1 MKVTKSIKIKIFNY
15 FLSLFLLMY
24 NNCLKKSYNNLKS
37 IKTFEFEN
45 IFNIGINY
53 YYTILIFESNPYHY
67 ECTPGYAKYFIDL
80 GYNIDIIMN
89 KKGIDTFCLFDSV
102 KKIRLFTFDNINQ
115 VYNNTKKLN
124 LIFNK
129 YAYILIETTEP
140 KNKELFQKLG
150 FFNINN
156 SIFVLHHID
165 FSESMKISNYYKL
178 NRIWSLGNF
187 DNSLEVNPHY
197 FGKIKLRR
205 KNNKTKFFITSTV
218 QRNYRFLIS
227 AVEKLNKENLYFEI
241 IVIGK
246 VKKFSHKNIRKKIQ
260 KFFNFK
266 YNVNYSELYREVESS
281 DYIIINLDPNN
292 KNDQQFIKIRVTG
305 SAQLSYGFYKPALI
319 NRKYAEF
326 YKMNVNNSFIYDN
339 SNFYEI
345 MREAIILNNHDY
357 KLKQNN
363 LIKLSKNIYKNSYK
377 NIKMTIDSIMK

>member
-266 YNVNYSELYREVESS
+266 
-281 DYIIINLDPNN
+281 
-292 KNDQQFIKIRVTG
+292 
-305 SAQLSYGFYKPALI
+305 
-319 NRKYAEF
+319 
-326 YKMNVNNSFIYDN
+326 
-339 SNFYEI
+339 
-345 MREAIILNNHDY
+345 
-357 KLKQNN
+357 
-363 LIKLSKNIYKNSYK
+363 
-377 NIKMTIDSIMK
+377 